1 MLASFDVGTKHLA
14 VCVLD
19 GRCIKLWKVLDI
31 AKTGSGT
38 CGSDSCTA
46 PAKYKRGIILYCK
59 RCAKKEPTFHSL
71 QPHTRG
77 KLRSKK
83 MNELNELLRS
93 HGINEP
99 HRKQD
104 CLKECQKLIDERKF
118 LPVIQHSA
126 KNRSLIEIGIEMKLQ
141 LDLCFN
147 TESLG
152 AETITKVVIENQLG
166 PLASTMKAV
175 QGMLTQ
181 YFIMK
186 DITDISYVSASNKLK
201 PYTTEKLNY
210 KQRKKLAITVTESLL
225 ESEGTPELRDLYK
238 LSKKKDD
245 LADSY
250 LQGLWIVD
258 ASK

>member
-14 VCVLD
+14 ICVLD

-38 CGSDSCTA
+38 CCVDGCVAT
-46 PAKYKRGIILYCK
+46 AKYICSNLSYCK
-59 RCAKKEPTFHSL
+59 RCAKKEHTFNSL

-83 MNELNELLRS
+83 LSELKELLQS
-93 HGINEP
+93 HGITEP
-99 HRKQD
+99 RRKQE
-104 CLKECQKLIDERKF
+104 CLEECQKLLDEKKF
-118 LPVIQHSA
+118 LPVVQHSA
-126 KNRSLIEIGIEMKLQ
+126 KQRSLVEIGIEMKLQ
-141 LDLCFN
+141 LDACFDDPA
-147 TESLG
+147 LG
-152 AETITKVVIENQLG
+152 GELITKVVIENQVG

-186 DITDISYVSASNKLK
+186 DINNISYVSASNKLK
-201 PYTTEKLNY
+201 PYTTEKLTY
-210 KQRKKLAITVTESLL
+210 KQRKKLAITVTETLL
-225 ESEGTPELRDLYK
+225 TSEGTVELRDLYRR
-238 LSKKKDD
+238 SKKKDD

-250 LQGLWIVD
+250 LQGLWIVE
-258 ASK
+258 SLK